1 MSPLVS
7 LAKQIRMKRP
17 PYFKAWFA
25 FFLVATLGG
34 ALGGIIAGG
43 ILGALLTA
51 AGMGAETLRLGGMI
65 AGFIVGMPISF
76 FCFRWSIQRFIE
88 PALRDLGHQ
97 EITLSPPSVPPVGPY
112 EPPRQG

>member
-1 MSPLVS
+1 
-7 LAKQIRMKRP
+7 MKRP

-25 FFLVATLGG
+25 FFLLATLGG
-34 ALGGIIAGG
+34 FIAGALIG
-43 ILGALLTA
+43 LIFGVALAAAELGRDVITSVS
-51 AGMGAETLRLGGMI
+51 TI